1 MVSPYH
7 LRYQWVDAQI
17 TLTVA
22 ENRQLNYICSIC
34 SKNILNSFLW
44 NSSIQTTYVVMSLPR
59 SYNNILNSTAT
70 VNKVFSDVFNLDGD
84 WLPCCHNHYTISVEG
99 KTVFKPGLTVR
110 ARYSQILSAWFHS
123 WFPSPHYQWSVSFTL
138 GVIES
143 CRTRIPGWSNRRVDF
158 ADTVAIICT
167 LEYLHVL
174 VTSLRELLKGLGAPR
189 RIADM
194 PENTEWKSVYTR
206 ESWWPVW
213 THRWPGSECQQ

>member
-1 MVSPYH
+1 M
-7 LRYQWVDAQI
+7 
-17 TLTVA
+17 
-22 ENRQLNYICSIC
+22 
-34 SKNILNSFLW
+34 
-44 NSSIQTTYVVMSLPR
+44 
-59 SYNNILNSTAT
+59 
-70 VNKVFSDVFNLDGD
+70 NKVFSDVFNLDGD

-110 ARYSQILSAWFHS
+110 ACYSQIPSAWIHS

-143 CRTRIPGWSNRRVDF
+143 CQIRIPGWSNSRVDF

-167 LEYLHVL
+167 LEHLPVL
-174 VTSLRELLKGLGAPR
+174 VTSLRELLTGLVAPR

-194 PENTEWKSVYTR
+194 PENTEWKSVYTC